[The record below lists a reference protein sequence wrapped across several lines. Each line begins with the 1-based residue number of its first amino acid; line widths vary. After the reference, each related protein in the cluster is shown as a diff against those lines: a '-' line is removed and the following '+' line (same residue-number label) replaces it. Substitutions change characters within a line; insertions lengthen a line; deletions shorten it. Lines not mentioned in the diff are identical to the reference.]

1 MSRSA
6 QNIPCH
12 AAGHVCTNLF
22 YWARFQSHMIA
33 RMLGAM
39 WAWIKRTAFELAVG
53 AAVGFVLWSLA
64 GKSMTSMLFGSL
76 GGTFSCRADVE
87 LALDKFLSMQLY
99 SALLGAVLGVVV
111 MIVVRRRWP
120 KTKPTQGLPNAP

>member
-1 MSRSA
+1 
-6 QNIPCH
+6 
-12 AAGHVCTNLF
+12 
-22 YWARFQSHMIA
+22 MIA

-64 GKSMTSMLFGSL
+64 GKGMTSMLFGSL

-120 KTKPTQGLPNAP
+120 KTKPTQSLPNAP